1 MEIYEYLRE
10 LLPIPSLSWKEDGIS
25 AYVISRMSEFGYV
38 FRDDSIG
45 NLLFYR
51 SLRGPK
57 VMLATHMDT
66 VALANEPHVLEN
78 DEYFYTDGRTAL
90 GADDKASIAAL
101 LKAAE
106 SSPDALFLFTRAEE
120 TGCQGSAKLTPDF
133 FRDFDI
139 KAVFVLDASGEVGTA
154 ITAAP
159 GKDVIDIT
167 ITGKTAHAGFAP
179 ESGINAIQTAAV
191 AISRTATGRID
202 EETTCNLG
210 TLMAPGSINVV
221 PDKATYSYEVRSRSD
236 EKRIKKTEEI
246 IYNAEHAAIESGAK
260 CEVSRKTLYLPYS
273 VTADDASLKIAE
285 KAIEAIGR
293 KMDVKSTSGGSDTNN
308 LRTIGLD
315 AITLSVGYENP
326 HSVNERMPK
335 KELEALAKLASSLL
349 SL

>member
-191 AISRTATGRID
+191 AISSH
-202 EETTCNLG
+202 
-210 TLMAPGSINVV
+210 M
-221 PDKATYSYEVRSRSD
+221 K
-236 EKRIKKTEEI
+236 
-246 IYNAEHAAIESGAK
+246 
-260 CEVSRKTLYLPYS
+260 
-273 VTADDASLKIAE
+273 
-285 KAIEAIGR
+285 
-293 KMDVKSTSGGSDTNN
+293 
-308 LRTIGLD
+308 
-315 AITLSVGYENP
+315 
-326 HSVNERMPK
+326 
-335 KELEALAKLASSLL
+335 
-349 SL
+349 